1 MIKNQYMQFC
11 IVPLSLPD
19 LTVVK
24 SILFV
29 EISSLIFYMG
39 NKNFN
44 NSIIIK
50 TINLCGS
57 TI

>member
-24 SILFV
+24 SIFLFV

-44 NSIIIK
+44 NSIIK